1 MRNSKNL
8 SLLPKVPDRRGH
20 FGPYGGRYVAETL
33 MPALAELEQAYAKAR
48 RDAAFRKEF
57 HFYLTEYAGRETPLY
72 FAERLS
78 EKAGGAK
85 IYLKRE
91 DLCHTGAHK
100 INNTIGQILLARRM
114 GKQRIIAE
122 TGAGQ
127 HGVATATVAARFGLQ
142 CEIFMGQEDVRRQ
155 SLNVFRM
162 KLLGAKVRVVEAGSR
177 TLKDAMNE
185 ALRDW
190 VTNVRSTYYL
200 IGSVAGPHPYPMMVR
215 DFQSVIGREARR
227 QIRQKEGRLPDYLVA
242 CVGGGSNSMGL
253 FYPFVRDLRVKM
265 LGVEAA
271 GRGLGTG
278 KHSASIQ
285 GGTVGVLHG
294 SKSYVLTHVDDAR
307 LGQIAHAHSISAGLD
322 YPGVG
327 PEHAMLRDS
336 GRARYVAI
344 PDTEALLALRELS
357 RMEGIVPALESAHAI
372 AWLLNEAS
380 SERGGALD
388 VLTLSGRGDKDLAEA
403 LAGLERIDDG
413 DVDG

>member
-8 SLLPKVPDRRGH
+8 SLQPKVPDRRGH

-33 MPALAELEQAYAKAR
+33 MPALTELEQAYAKAR
-48 RDAAFRKEF
+48 RDTAFRKEF

-185 ALRDW
+185 ALQRLGDQRAQH
-190 VTNVRSTYYL
+190 VLPDRLGRGTASLSDDGARFSIGHRPRSAPPDPPKRGKAAGLFGRLCRRRQQLDGAFLSVRARSQ
-200 IGSVAGPHPYPMMVR
+200 R
-215 DFQSVIGREARR
+215 QNARR
-227 QIRQKEGRLPDYLVA
+227 RGGRPGPSHGQA
-242 CVGGGSNSMGL
+242 CGIDPGRDGG
-253 FYPFVRDLRVKM
+253 RAAWQQELRV
-265 LGVEAA
+265 
-271 GRGLGTG
+271 
-278 KHSASIQ
+278 
-285 GGTVGVLHG
+285 
-294 SKSYVLTHVDDAR
+294 
-307 LGQIAHAHSISAGLD
+307 
-322 YPGVG
+322 
-327 PEHAMLRDS
+327 
-336 GRARYVAI
+336 
-344 PDTEALLALRELS
+344 
-357 RMEGIVPALESAHAI
+357 
-372 AWLLNEAS
+372 
-380 SERGGALD
+380 
-388 VLTLSGRGDKDLAEA
+388 AE
-403 LAGLERIDDG
+403 
-413 DVDG
+413 

>member
-1 MRNSKNL
+1 M
-8 SLLPKVPDRRGH
+8 
-20 FGPYGGRYVAETL
+20 
-33 MPALAELEQAYAKAR
+33 
-48 RDAAFRKEF
+48 
-57 HFYLTEYAGRETPLY
+57 TEYAGRETPLY

-78 EKAGGAK
+78 EKARGAK

-127 HGVATATVAARFGLQ
+127 HGVATATVAALFGLQ

-253 FYPFVRDLRVKM
+253 FYPFVRDLSVKM

-271 GRGLGTG
+271 GRGLRTG
-278 KHSASIQ
+278 KHAASIRA
-285 GGTVGVLHG
+285 GRWACCMA
-294 SKSYVLTHVDDAR
+294 AR
-307 LGQIAHAHSISAGLD
+307 A
-322 YPGVG
+322 
-327 PEHAMLRDS
+327 
-336 GRARYVAI
+336 
-344 PDTEALLALRELS
+344 TCC
-357 RMEGIVPALESAHAI
+357 RM
-372 AWLLNEAS
+372 N
-380 SERGGALD
+380 
-388 VLTLSGRGDKDLAEA
+388 
-403 LAGLERIDDG
+403 
-413 DVDG
+413 

>member
-8 SLLPKVPDRRGH
+8 SLLPRVPDRRGH

-33 MPALAELEQAYAKAR
+33 MPALAELEAAYTQAR
-48 RDAAFRKEF
+48 RDRSFRNEF
-57 HFYLTEYAGRETPLY
+57 KLYLREYVGRETPLY
-72 FAERLS
+72 FAERLTQQI
-78 EKAGGAK
+78 GGAK

-100 INNTIGQILLARRM
+100 INNTMGQILLARRM

-127 HGVATATVAARFGLQ
+127 HGVATATVAARFGLS
-142 CEIFMGQEDVRRQ
+142 CEIFMGKEDVRRQ
-155 SLNVFRM
+155 ALNVFRM
-162 KLLGAKVRVVEAGSR
+162 KLLGAKVRVVEAGSQ

-215 DFQSVIGREARR
+215 DFQSVIGTEARR
-227 QIRQKEGRLPDYLVA
+227 QILKKEGRLADYLVA

-253 FYPFVRDLRVKM
+253 FYPFVRDRGVKM

-271 GRGLGTG
+271 GHGIPTG

-285 GGTVGVLHG
+285 GGAVGILHG
-294 SKSYVLTHVDDAR
+294 SKSYVLQNDR
-307 LGQIAHAHSISAGLD
+307 GQITETHSIAAGLD

-327 PEHAMLRDS
+327 PELSYLRDS
-336 GRARYVAI
+336 GRVEFTSATDRDAI
-344 PDTEALLALRELS
+344 AAIKLLAEV
-357 RMEGIVPALESAHAI
+357 EGIIPALESAHAI
-372 AWLLNEAS
+372 AAVAKLA
-380 SERGGALD
+380 RG
-388 VLTLSGRGDKDLAEA
+388 LTKRQIIIVNLSGRGDKDMMTVGEYLGGK
-403 LAGLERIDDG
+403 L
-413 DVDG
+413 